1 MKFKISLKHFL
12 LEILFVIG
20 ISFLFHLFTDGFL
33 IWLVM
38 ALILL
43 LVWHHY
49 NEYRLLKL
57 IYPERK
63 DNKKVITTWEYLS
76 HAMAFYKKR
85 SRKEKIQTL
94 RLLSKLNRNIQYL
107 PDGIIIC
114 KHNGDIL
121 WCNNASQE
129 ILDFYWDKKIIKNIL
144 KVIFYDEFK
153 KYFQQAKRNRPLVLM
168 TNNEHYLEIHLNHY
182 DDESHL
188 IVIRDVTQIIRLLH
202 SRQTF
207 LSNMNHELRTPLTVL
222 QGYLELLSADD
233 QQDELHQK
241 AIAAMREQSKRIE
254 NLLQQLDV
262 LAKIETSSN
271 KDHYVVEMSE
281 MISALQR
288 NANFLSNNNQRIIF
302 DIAPDIKVIGNENQL
317 QSAVS
322 NLIYNAVKHAGD
334 NATINVSWQRCN
346 EGATFSVTDNG
357 IGIEEKHLPHLTERF
372 YRVDESRS
380 NQTGG
385 SGLGLAIVKYAL
397 EQHGA
402 QLTVTSEPGK
412 GSCFSFVIKKELLV

>member
-1 MKFKISLKHFL
+1 
-12 LEILFVIG
+12 
-20 ISFLFHLFTDGFL
+20 
-33 IWLVM
+33 
-38 ALILL
+38 
-43 LVWHHY
+43 
-49 NEYRLLKL
+49 
-57 IYPERK
+57 
-63 DNKKVITTWEYLS
+63 
-76 HAMAFYKKR
+76 
-85 SRKEKIQTL
+85 
-94 RLLSKLNRNIQYL
+94 
-107 PDGIIIC
+107 
-114 KHNGDIL
+114 
-121 WCNNASQE
+121 
-129 ILDFYWDKKIIKNIL
+129 
-144 KVIFYDEFK
+144 
-153 KYFQQAKRNRPLVLM
+153 M

-182 DDESHL
+182 DDESYL